1 MKYEFWIAFRYFLAK
16 RRTRFIS
23 LVSLISILGVAVG
36 VMALLVVLAVM
47 SGFDTDL
54 KDKIIGANAH
64 IIVEKDY
71 GITDY
76 SGLMEKIKALPHVE
90 AVAPFINGQAM
101 LIHRQNVYGI
111 GVRGIEPEKEFQV
124 TKIGQYLKEG
134 SSKIGPEEVIIGKVL
149 ARKLNLKLGD
159 SISFISPFD
168 GKSYQFRISGIFN
181 SGMYDYD
188 ANLVFINLSRAQGIF
203 GLEDIVSGIGIKI
216 DKVELAKKIRQE
228 ISQKIGYE
236 YFVLTW
242 MDTNKNL
249 FSALK
254 LEKTVMFI
262 ILTLI
267 VIVAAFNIASTLIM
281 LVMEK
286 TKDIGILKAIGATN
300 QSVRLIFSWEGM
312 IIGIIGTFLG
322 TLGGFGLCYLLKNY
336 EFIKL
341 PQDIY
346 YIDRLPV
353 RMERLDSFLV
363 IFFAIL
369 ISYLSTLHPA
379 RQASRLNPV
388 EALRYE

>member
-1 MKYEFWIAFRYFLAK
+1 MRYFLAK

-36 VMALLVVLAVM
+36 VTALMVVLAVM

-64 IIVEKDY
+64 IVVEKDY
-71 GITDY
+71 GISDY
-76 SGLMEKIKALPHVE
+76 LSLADKLKDMPHVE

-111 GVRGIEPEKEFQV
+111 GVRGIEPEKEFRV

-134 SSKIGPEEVIIGKVL
+134 SSTIGKEEIIIGKVL
-149 ARKLNLKLGD
+149 SERLKVKLGD
-159 SISFISPFD
+159 SISLISPFD
-168 GKSYQFRISGIFN
+168 GHSYTFRISGIFN

-188 ANLVFINLSRAQGIF
+188 ANLVFINLGRAQEIF
-203 GLEDIVSGIGIKI
+203 GLEGVVSGIGIKI
-216 DKVELAKKIRQE
+216 DRVELAKKIRQE
-228 ISQKIGYE
+228 INKNIGYE

-242 MDTNKNL
+242 MDTNRNL

-267 VIVAAFNIASTLIM
+267 VVVAAFNIVSTLIM

-286 TKDIGILKAIGATN
+286 TKDIGILKAIGATSK
-300 QSVRLIFSWEGM
+300 SVELIFSWEGM
-312 IIGIIGTFLG
+312 IIGIFGTFLG
-322 TLGGFGLCYLLKNY
+322 VFGGLGLCYLLKNY

-346 YIDRLPV
+346 YIERLPV
-353 RMERLDSFLV
+353 KIERLDSVLV

-369 ISYLSTLHPA
+369 ISYLATLYPA